1 MANNFKDFVVAAMQE
16 AGMSDDAV
24 VAALDKIA
32 GNDKLGTKLNG
43 ILKTAIEDY
52 NAQVGRVQT
61 LTQRN
66 DYLEKDW
73 YPKADASY
81 KQLQTEYQK
90 VLGELQQAQ
99 ATGVA
104 PNFDPTQYMTKAD
117 WEKGVQSIGQ
127 RLGSVV
133 KDVSRLASRHVVRFK
148 EELDTEALDQLAVK
162 MAQERGLPP
171 GSVPI
176 VDVYEK
182 FIEPR
187 NKAQE
192 EESRKNWEKETRAQ
206 IERDLR
212 SQNNLPTNPV
222 PVEQSQM
229 FRPTPADSIPKD
241 LDMELLSTWNSAPG
255 SGTH

>member
-1 MANNFKDFVVAAMQE
+1 MANNFKDFLEAEMKD
-16 AGMSDDAV
+16 AGMSDDQV
-24 VAALDKIA
+24 TAAIAKIA
-32 GNDKLGTKLNG
+32 ANEKISNKLNG
-43 ILKTAIEDY
+43 ILKTATEDY
-52 NAQVGRVQT
+52 NAQVGRVNT
-61 LTQRN
+61 LTMRN

-81 KQLQTEYQK
+81 KTLQAEYQK

-104 PNFDPTQYMTKAD
+104 SNFDPTQYMTKAD

-133 KDVSRLASRHVVRFK
+133 KDVSRLASRHAVNYK

-162 MAQERGLPP
+162 MANERGLAP
-171 GSVPI
+171 GAVPI
-176 VDVYEK
+176 TDVYEK

-187 NKAQE
+187 KQAAE
-192 EESRKNWEKETRAQ
+192 IEARKNWEKEKTAE
-206 IERDLR
+206 IERNVR
-212 SQNNLPTNPV
+212 SGMNMPANPV

-229 FRPTPADSIPKD
+229 FRPTPTDKIPQ
-241 LDMELLSTWNSAPG
+241 DMDAALLETWNNASG
-255 SGTH
+255 GTH

>member
-1 MANNFKDFVVAAMQE
+1 MANNFKDFLVAEMKE
-16 AGMSDDAV
+16 AGMNDDQV
-24 VAALDKIA
+24 IAALDKIA
-32 GNDKLGTKLNG
+32 ANDKIGTKLNG
-43 ILKTAIEDY
+43 ILKTATEDY

-66 DYLEKDW
+66 EYLEKDW

-81 KQLQTEYQK
+81 KQLQSEYQK

-133 KDVSRLASRHVVRFK
+133 KDVSRLASRHAVNYK

-171 GSVPI
+171 GGVPI

-187 NKAQE
+187 KKAAE
-192 EESRKNWEKETRAQ
+192 EEGRKNWEKETRAQ
-206 IERDLR
+206 LERDIR
-212 SQNNLPTNPV
+212 SQNNLPV
-222 PVEQSQM
+222 AAAPVEQSQM
-229 FRPTPADSIPKD
+229 FRPTPSEQIPKD
-241 LDMELLSTWNSAPG
+241 MDMELLNAWNGAG

>member
-16 AGMSDDAV
+16 AGMNDDQV
-24 VAALDKIA
+24 IAALDKLA
-32 GNDKLGTKLNG
+32 GSDKIGTKLNG
-43 ILKTAIEDY
+43 ILKTATEDY
-52 NAQVGRVQT
+52 NAQVGRVNT

-66 DYLEKDW
+66 EYLEKDW

-90 VLGELQQAQ
+90 VLGELQRAQ
-99 ATGVA
+99 ATGL
-104 PNFDPTQYMTKAD
+104 PPEFDPKQYMTKD
-117 WEKGVQSIGQ
+117 DMERFTQTMGQ

-133 KDVSRLASRHVVRFK
+133 KDVSRLASRHAVNYK

-162 MAQERGLPP
+162 MAADRGLPP

-187 NKAQE
+187 KKAAE
-192 EESRKNWEKETRAQ
+192 EEGRKNWEKETRAQ

-212 SQNNLPTNPV
+212 SQNNLPTNPA

-229 FRPTPADSIPKD
+229 FRPTPTDQIPKD
-241 LDMELLSTWNSAPG
+241 LDMELLATWNSAPNG
-255 SGTH
+255 SGH

>member
-32 GNDKLGTKLNG
+32 SNDKLGTKLNG
-43 ILKTAIEDY
+43 ILKTATEDY

-104 PNFDPTQYMTKAD
+104 PNFDPTQYVTKAD
-117 WEKGVQSIGQ
+117 IEAIRKQMGNN
-127 RLGSVV
+127 LGNVV
-133 KDVSRLASRHVVRFK
+133 KDVGRLASRHAVLYK
-148 EELDTEALDQLAVK
+148 EELDTDALDELAVK
-162 MAQERGLPP
+162 MAQERGLAP
-171 GSVPI
+171 GQVPI
-176 VDVYEK
+176 KDVYEK

-187 NKAQE
+187 KKAAE
-192 EESRKNWEKETRAQ
+192 EEGRKNWEKEKTAE
-206 IERDLR
+206 IERNIR
-212 SQNNLPTNPV
+212 SSMNMPTNPV
-222 PVEQSQM
+222 PQEQSQM
-229 FRPTPADSIPKD
+229 FRPTPTESIPKD
-241 LDMELLSTWNSAPG
+241 LDMELLNTWNSAPG
-255 SGTH
+255 NGTH

>member
-1 MANNFKDFVVAAMQE
+1 MANNFNDFLVAEMKE
-16 AGMSDDAV
+16 AGMNDDQV
-24 VAALDKIA
+24 IAAFAKLAANDKISS
-32 GNDKLGTKLNG
+32 KLNT
-43 ILKTAIEDY
+43 ILKTATEDY
-52 NAQVGRVQT
+52 NAQVGRVNT

-66 DYLEKDW
+66 EYLEKDW

-81 KQLQTEYQK
+81 KTLQAEYQK

-99 ATGVA
+99 ASGVPPA
-104 PNFDPTQYMTKAD
+104 FDPTQYMTKAD
-117 WEKGVQSIGQ
+117 WERNSQQLGQ

-133 KDVSRLASRHVVRFK
+133 KDVARLSSRHAVNYK

-187 NKAQE
+187 KKAQE
-192 EESRKNWEKETRAQ
+192 EEARKNWEKETRAQ
-206 IERDLR
+206 LERDIR
-212 SQNNLPTNPV
+212 SQNNLPTAPV
-222 PVEQSQM
+222 VQEQSQM
-229 FRPTPADSIPKD
+229 FRPTPTDSIPKD
-241 LDMELLSTWNSAPG
+241 MDSELLATWNGVSNG
-255 SGTH
+255 SR